1 MLSEGDDVISMPKW
15 VPVSGLLQQN
25 TYEAQMRRL
34 AALLKQRLAH
44 ARALIA
50 QHFPPGT
57 RVSHPPSGY
66 ALWVELSPE
75 LDSQVLF
82 LRCVA
87 QGVTFG
93 PGALFTATDR
103 YRHGLRLTFTGE
115 WTLREQQALA
125 LVGQNACAMWAD
137 ASTRRSA

>member
-1 MLSEGDDVISMPKW
+1 M
-15 VPVSGLLQQN
+15 
-25 TYEAQMRRL
+25 
-34 AALLKQRLAH
+34 
-44 ARALIA
+44 
-50 QHFPPGT
+50 
-57 RVSHPPSGY
+57 
-66 ALWVELSPE
+66 ELSPE

-87 QGVTFG
+87 QAVTFG